1 MIADVVYPAL
11 SGHAPL
17 SAIVSSRI
25 YRDFGGDAP
34 TAPYV
39 IWSIL
44 AAPPDRNLSGRPPSD
59 RYSVSIDVFSRDRAE
74 SDALVIAAR
83 DAMETIGVLSSGPQS
98 LGYDPG
104 TTLYRY
110 TLTIDVHVQR

>member
-1 MIADVVYPAL
+1 VIATIVYPAL
-11 SGHAPL
+11 ADYAPL
-17 SAIVSSRI
+17 SAIVDARI
-25 YRDFGGDAP
+25 YRDFAGDAP

-39 IWSIL
+39 VWSIL

-59 RYSVSIDVFSRDRAE
+59 RYSVSIDVYSTDRAE

-83 DAMETIGVLSSGPQS
+83 DAMEAIGVLSSGPQS
-98 LGYDPG
+98 LGYDPS
-104 TTLYRY
+104 TALYRY